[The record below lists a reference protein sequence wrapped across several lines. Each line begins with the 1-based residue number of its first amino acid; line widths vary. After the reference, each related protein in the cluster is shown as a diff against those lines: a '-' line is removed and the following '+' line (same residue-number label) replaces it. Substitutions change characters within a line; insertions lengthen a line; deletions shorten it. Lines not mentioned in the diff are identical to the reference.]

1 MHKNL
6 YSRPVFLFAKGSGDP
21 IVVDPW
27 DSGEFGD
34 IDEETGAK
42 KSQASEWSD
51 FWNKNGETIT
61 GKSNFDLATPET
73 YPEGFDPSD
82 VTTYD
87 TLLEDQ

>member
-1 MHKNL
+1 MNKNL
-6 YSRPVFLFAKGSGDP
+6 YSRPVFLFKSGSGGIGANDSWDGEIGRDDDP
-21 IVVDPW
+21 V
-27 DSGEFGD
+27 
-34 IDEETGAK
+34 AK
-42 KSQASEWSD
+42 KSRVSDWST
-51 FWNKNGETIT
+51 FWNENGETIT

>member
-1 MHKNL
+1 MKKNL
-6 YSRPVFLFAKGSGDP
+6 YSKPGFLFLNGSGGFDAHGS
-21 IVVDPW
+21 W
-27 DSGEFGD
+27 DGEFD
-34 IDEETGAK
+34 LDDEPGAK
-42 KSQASEWSD
+42 KSRVSDWST
-51 FWNKNGETIT
+51 FWNENGETIT

>member
-1 MHKNL
+1 MKKNL
-6 YSRPVFLFAKGSGDP
+6 YSKPGFLFLEGTGGTDLHLS
-21 IVVDPW
+21 W
-27 DSGEFGD
+27 DDDFGD
-34 IDEETGAK
+34 EDAGGAK
-42 KSQASEWSD
+42 KSQASDWNS
-51 FWNKNGETIT
+51 FWDKNGETIT